1 MVCLTKYDH
10 MVVDNRAAGLAGIKP
25 GLRTPAAS
33 LLLTSPNVSGFGF
46 AICCSI
52 IVAEQLNEN
61 ATHS

>member
-33 LLLTSPNVSGFGF
+33 YYMPQATFLQGLVCYLLLVYR
-46 AICCSI
+46 
-52 IVAEQLNEN
+52 AEQLNEN

>member
-33 LLLTSPNVSGFGF
+33 LLLTSVGASGFGLLF
-46 AICCSI
+46 
-52 IVAEQLNEN
+52 VARLSCR
-61 ATHS
+61 ATK

>member
-33 LLLTSPNVSGFGF
+33 LLLTSVGASGFGLLF
-46 AICCSI
+46 
-52 IVAEQLNEN
+52 VAHLSCR
-61 ATHS
+61 ATK